1 MAKKPSRENKKLTEL
16 GQIGRSGRLISQYI
30 RGIGTEKTELILNPV
45 TGKSEV
51 VSKGEALARKIWLKA
66 LGYVYDIDT
75 EAYSETGELN
85 LDYVKLLIDRVE
97 GKIGVQSDD
106 PNDSRTS
113 AADRVSQANKDRL
126 NAMAEDES

>member
-51 VSKGEALARKIWLKA
+51 VSKGEALARKSGL
-66 LGYVYDIDT
+66 
-75 EAYSETGELN
+75 
-85 LDYVKLLIDRVE
+85 RP
-97 GKIGVQSDD
+97 SDMSTTLT
-106 PNDSRTS
+106 PRHI
-113 AADRVSQANKDRL
+113 ARPVS
-126 NAMAEDES
+126 